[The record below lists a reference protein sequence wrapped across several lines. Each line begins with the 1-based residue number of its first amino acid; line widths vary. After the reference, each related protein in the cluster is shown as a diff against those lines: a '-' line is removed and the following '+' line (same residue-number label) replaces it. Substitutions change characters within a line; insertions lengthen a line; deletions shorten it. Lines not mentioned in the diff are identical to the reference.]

1 MHLQFFLF
9 KPPPLSVAFLSHKQS
24 KNFEGLWHVV
34 AFNFTC
40 LTKFGFGSIF

>member
-24 KNFEGLWHVV
+24 KNFEWIDKIWIWEY
-34 AFNFTC
+34 N
-40 LTKFGFGSIF
+40 